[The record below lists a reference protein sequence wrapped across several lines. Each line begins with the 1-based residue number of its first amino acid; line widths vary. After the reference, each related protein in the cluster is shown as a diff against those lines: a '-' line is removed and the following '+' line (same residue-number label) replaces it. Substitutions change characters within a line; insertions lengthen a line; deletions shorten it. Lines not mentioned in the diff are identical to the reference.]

1 MKNPSVRIYVNE
13 MENNRITFEIK
24 TGYYLK
30 ILRHETMMLL
40 KSTKSK
46 ITKNG
51 NGENVLH
58 LETTEVV
65 LVHCDIFNY
74 NYQ

>member
-24 TGYYLK
+24 TGHYLK
-30 ILRHETMMLL
+30 ILRHETMTLL

>member
-1 MKNPSVRIYVNE
+1 MKNTSVRIYVNE

>member
-58 LETTEVV
+58 LETFEVV
-65 LVHCDIFNY
+65 LVHWDIFNY

>member
-58 LETTEVV
+58 LETTKVV

>member
-51 NGENVLH
+51 NGENVFH

>member
-51 NGENVLH
+51 NGENILH

>member
-30 ILRHETMMLL
+30 ILRHETIMLL